1 MAASSVYNFTLSSFH
16 HKNHAPK
23 FTNPIIRHSFKTLVP
38 NSLPSLHLPPKLRQP
53 IGKLF
58 ISSKPSCSG
67 CQKNTSKYFVEKV
80 AALLLGSLILAG
92 CVKSRPFLAQA
103 VQESK
108 IVEEKGD
115 ADSSG
120 SVDEEM
126 CANLLRENPENVDA
140 LKMFVNLLM
149 RRGKTGEAVEY
160 VEKLIELQPIEM
172 EWRLLQALCCEM
184 IGNLRGMAI
193 VMHKNNEGLAV
204 FEMLE
209 GALEIANREKKANE
223 ERNVRILIAQM
234 HLLKGDLEEALM
246 KFQDLID
253 ENPRDFRPY
262 LCQAA
267 SYSLLDEKQKAQ
279 EYFEIYQSLVPEEFP
294 QRGFLDDVVLAAKT
308 ESKQNLEKE
317 LQP

>member
-67 CQKNTSKYFVEKV
+67 CQKNTSKYFIEKV

-103 VQESK
+103 IQESK

-126 CANLLRENPENVDA
+126 CAKLLRENPENVDA

-160 VEKLIELQPIEM
+160 VEKLIELQPNEM

-184 IGNLRGMAI
+184 IGNLS
-193 VMHKNNEGLAV
+193 
-204 FEMLE
+204 
-209 GALEIANREKKANE
+209 KAKSLFQN
-223 ERNVRILIAQM
+223 IL
-234 HLLKGDLEEALM
+234 
-246 KFQDLID
+246 
-253 ENPRDFRPY
+253 
-262 LCQAA
+262 
-267 SYSLLDEKQKAQ
+267 KQKPLLLRA
-279 EYFEIYQSLVPEEFP
+279 LHV
-294 QRGFLDDVVLAAKT
+294 
-308 ESKQNLEKE
+308 
-317 LQP
+317 